1 MGLDAGCGVGGL
13 VGKVRVSEAGGSG
26 FGGGRCGPFVFK
38 KSGNTVRAYIY
49 FIIEMSD
56 KVHYKGR
63 FIKQKVLNKRLKA
76 VAAMA
81 EAKKCQKSVLN

>member
-1 MGLDAGCGVGGL
+1 MYYYYTSQSRSTNC
-13 VGKVRVSEAGGSG
+13 SFE
-26 FGGGRCGPFVFK
+26 
-38 KSGNTVRAYIY
+38 KSGNTVRACIY

-76 VAAMA
+76 VVAMA
-81 EAKKCQKSVLN
+81 EAKKRQKKCTNVG